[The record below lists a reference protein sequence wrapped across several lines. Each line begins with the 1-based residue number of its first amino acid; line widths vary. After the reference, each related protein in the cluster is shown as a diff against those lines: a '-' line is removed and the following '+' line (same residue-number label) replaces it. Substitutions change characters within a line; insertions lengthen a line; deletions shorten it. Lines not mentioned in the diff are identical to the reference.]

1 MQMLQI
7 MLSATEDNDCLALP
21 AEEWRALMAVGR
33 HNGWDVQACG
43 YLPCDPIRRRN
54 ADYRVPWSG
63 GRTLGDGD
71 RMSAAEAQSLADA
84 IEAGAKEL
92 VEFLR
97 GVSGDVRVS
106 LLDFLGEDRRSRLA
120 AQG

>member
-7 MLSATEDNDCLALP
+7 MLRTTEGNDRLALP
-21 AEEWRALMAVGR
+21 ADEWRALMAVGR

-43 YLPCDPIRRRN
+43 YLPGDPIRLRN
-54 ADYRVPWSG
+54 AGYRVPWSG

-84 IEAGAKEL
+84 IEAGANEL
-92 VEFLR
+92 AGFLR
-97 GVSGDVRVS
+97 RATGDIDLA
-106 LLDFLGEDRRSRLA
+106 LLDFLEEDRRSRLA